1 MVSIREILSLERF
14 SNFKLI
20 NKNGNIDRE
29 VTSVDITETPDG
41 KDYTSEH
48 TILLT
53 TAMNFKD
60 DPKGLI
66 KFIDGI
72 NEVPVAALGIKL
84 SRFIHTLDQAFIDH
98 ADSLNFPLIEIPDNW
113 KLGQATHSIATYIS
127 NDETEKLYY
136 ALEVQQRMNSML
148 IKEFS
153 VERMLNQLRD
163 RKSTRLNYSH
173 VSISY

>member
-1 MVSIREILSLERF
+1 
-14 SNFKLI
+14 
-20 NKNGNIDRE
+20 
-29 VTSVDITETPDG
+29 
-41 KDYTSEH
+41 
-48 TILLT
+48 
-53 TAMNFKD
+53 
-60 DPKGLI
+60 

-84 SRFIHTLDQAFIDH
+84 SRFIHTLDQAVIDH

-148 IKEFS
+148 INELFVDS
-153 VERMLNQLRD
+153 MLYQLCY
-163 RKSTRLNYSH
+163 N
-173 VSISY
+173 